1 MYYSESGKKQR
12 TTLTFNFDMTEV
24 EKAGFT
30 TDELLEDMRRYAKEC
45 DIKETAYGVFVK
57 EGEHA
62 LAMLYGYVVR
72 KEDEEPDFIH
82 YLTSWIADVGGN
94 QEDCKASILKYR
106 LKEKEEKNGK
116 NEKY

>member
-45 DIKETAYGVFVK
+45 DIAETSYGVFEKTGV
-57 EGEHA
+57 HA
-62 LAMLYGYVVR
+62 MAMLIGYAVR
-72 KEDEEPDFIH
+72 KGKAEPEFIN
-82 YLTSWIADVGGN
+82 YLTSWIADIDGTI
-94 QEDCKASILKYR
+94 EDCKQEIIEIRK
-106 LKEKEEKNGK
+106 KQGK
-116 NEKY
+116 